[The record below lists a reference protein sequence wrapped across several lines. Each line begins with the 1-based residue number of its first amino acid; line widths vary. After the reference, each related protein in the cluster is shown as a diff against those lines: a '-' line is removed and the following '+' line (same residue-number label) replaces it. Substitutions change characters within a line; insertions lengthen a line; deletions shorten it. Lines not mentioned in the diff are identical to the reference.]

1 MSWNFWFVPEPNWV
15 LVSPAGIV
23 WILLCVLAIPCSDC
37 HKDHTL
43 KYSCFWLLT
52 GYILLFK
59 SALSLQNIK
68 DLIKLE
74 NQWHFHEHWTHSN
87 TMHWV
92 ISPEFINPDNIR
104 RVKVKIT
111 HTRINFLSIFDE
123 NKSSQDILFTRL
135 CFIFIQ
141 PGRNLASSGWGLR
154 SVGQG
159 LNGKPEDEEKV
170 GRKGPSH
177 HSDGAYT

>member
-15 LVSPAGIV
+15 LVRPAGIV

-43 KYSCFWLLT
+43 KYSCFWLQT
-52 GYILLFK
+52 DYILLFK

-92 ISPEFINPDNIR
+92 ISPWFMNPDNIR

-111 HTRINFLSIFDE
+111 HTHTI
-123 NKSSQDILFTRL
+123 K
-135 CFIFIQ
+135 IFIHFWWKQ
-141 PGRNLASSGWGLR
+141 EKPGYFIHEAVFYFYPARQEPCQFWLRTPECWPRTQWKAWGWGESR
-154 SVGQG
+154 AQG
-159 LNGKPEDEEKV
+159 
-170 GRKGPSH
+170 
-177 HSDGAYT
+177 T